1 MKKLFLMLAVAA
13 SAMTA
18 SAQEP
23 KSGFADAKFWD
34 NWYLG
39 ANLGAVSKAKHQAV
53 LKNLNP
59 QFGIRFG
66 KWFTPSVGLAGEGR
80 FLFGNKL
87 YGHQLTDPSL
97 FHAMEGNLLGTI
109 NFSNAFGGYT
119 GSPRPF
125 EVIGLAGIGFL
136 HNFGTTDK
144 GQFPSNY
151 QINMLTSK
159 FGLDL
164 AWNFGSEKE
173 WQFYVEPALIYAIGG
188 AKKYDKIQYNSNTAN
203 LELNVGINYYFKT
216 SNGTHHF
223 LNITECDQRE
233 IDALNNTINDLRNKN
248 AADQAKIAQLQAEI
262 ARLTKA
268 LRDCKNKPAPEPPF
282 EAPTIPSVFYNVNK
296 SLITKQQAENVAVAA
311 QILKNHPELKLN
323 IKGYASPEGRA
334 KKNQELSVRRANAV
348 KDLLV
353 KKYGIDE
360 SRITAEGCGTTK
372 DKYET
377 YENNRVAMLFFEK

>member
-1 MKKLFLMLAVAA
+1 MKKFFLMLAVAA

-39 ANLGAVSKAKHQAV
+39 ANAGVLSTAKHQAV

-59 QFGIRFG
+59 TFGVRFG
-66 KWFTPSVGLAGEGR
+66 KWFTPSVGIAAESE
-80 FLFGNKL
+80 FLFSNKFR
-87 YGHQLTDPSL
+87 GQQLTDSSP
-97 FHAMEGNLLGTI
+97 FHGLKTQLLGTL

-119 GSPRPF
+119 GAPRSF
-125 EVIGLAGIGFL
+125 EVIGLAGIGFI
-136 HNFGTTDK
+136 HNFGTKVEDGTK
-144 GQFPSNY
+144 IQL
-151 QINMLTSK
+151 NMLSSK
-159 FGLDL
+159 FGLDF

-173 WQFYVEPALIYAIGG
+173 WQFYVEPAVTYALGG
-188 AKKYDKIQYNSNTAN
+188 AQKEQKIQYNSNYAN

-233 IDALNNTINDLRNKN
+233 IDALNNTINSLRDKN

-262 ARLTKA
+262 ARLQKA
-268 LRDCKNKPAPEPPF
+268 LRDCENKPAPEATY
-282 EAPTIPSVFYNVNK
+282 ETPTIPSVFYNVNK

-323 IKGYASPEGRA
+323 IKGYASPEGKA

-348 KDLLV
+348 KDLLI
-353 KKYGIDE
+353 KKYGIEE
-360 SRITAEGCGTTK
+360 SRVTAEGCGTTK

>member
-87 YGHQLTDPSL
+87 YGRQLTDKSP

-151 QINMLTSK
+151 QKNMLTSK

-188 AKKYDKIQYNSNTAN
+188 AKKFDKIQYNSNRAAV
-203 LELNVGINYYFKT
+203 ELNVGINYYFKT

-268 LRDCKNKPAPEPPF
+268 LRDCENKPVPEPPF

-323 IKGYASPEGRA
+323 IKGYASPEGNA
-334 KKNQELSVRRANAV
+334 KKNQALSVRRANAV

>member
-1 MKKLFLMLAVAA
+1 M
-13 SAMTA
+13 
-18 SAQEP
+18 
-23 KSGFADAKFWD
+23 
-34 NWYLG
+34 
-39 ANLGAVSKAKHQAV
+39 
-53 LKNLNP
+53 
-59 QFGIRFG
+59 
-66 KWFTPSVGLAGEGR
+66 
-80 FLFGNKL
+80 
-87 YGHQLTDPSL
+87 
-97 FHAMEGNLLGTI
+97 
-109 NFSNAFGGYT
+109 
-119 GSPRPF
+119 
-125 EVIGLAGIGFL
+125 
-136 HNFGTTDK
+136 
-144 GQFPSNY
+144 
-151 QINMLTSK
+151 
-159 FGLDL
+159 
-164 AWNFGSEKE
+164 
-173 WQFYVEPALIYAIGG
+173 
-188 AKKYDKIQYNSNTAN
+188 
-203 LELNVGINYYFKT
+203 
-216 SNGTHHF
+216 
-223 LNITECDQRE
+223 
-233 IDALNNTINDLRNKN
+233 NNTINDLRNKN

-268 LRDCKNKPAPEPPF
+268 LRDCENKPVPEPPF

>member
-87 YGHQLTDPSL
+87 YGRQLTDKSP

-188 AKKYDKIQYNSNTAN
+188 AKKYDKIQYNSNRAAV
-203 LELNVGINYYFKT
+203 ELNVGINYYFKT

-268 LRDCKNKPAPEPPF
+268 LRDCENKPAPEPPF

>member
-1 MKKLFLMLAVAA
+1 MKKFFLMLAVAA
-13 SAMTA
+13 SAMSA

-39 ANLGAVSKAKHQAV
+39 VRGGVGSMTKNQAV

-59 QFGIRFG
+59 ELGLRFG
-66 KWFTPSVGLAGEGR
+66 KWFTPSVGLSAEGN
-80 FLFGNKL
+80 FFFGNKAR
-87 YGHQLTDPSL
+87 GHQLTDPSL
-97 FHAMEGNLLGTI
+97 FHAMQAHLLGTI

-119 GSPRPF
+119 GTPRSF
-125 EVIGLAGIGFL
+125 EVIGLAGIGMS
-136 HNFGTTDK
+136 HNFGTKKELGTDI
-144 GQFPSNY
+144 QL
-151 QINMLTSK
+151 NMLSSK
-159 FGLDL
+159 FGLDF

-173 WQFYVEPALIYAIGG
+173 WQFYVEPAIVYELAG
-188 AKKYDKIQYNSNTAN
+188 AMKNQKVQYNSNYSN
-203 LELNVGINYYFKT
+203 LELSVGVNYYFKT

-233 IDALNNTINDLRNKN
+233 IDALNNTINSLRDKN

-262 ARLTKA
+262 ARLQKA
-268 LRDCKNKPAPEPPF
+268 LKDCENKPAPEATY
-282 EAPTIPSVFYNVNK
+282 ETPTIPSVFYNVNK

-323 IKGYASPEGRA
+323 IKGYASPEGKA

-348 KDLLV
+348 KDLLI
-353 KKYGIDE
+353 KKYGIEE

>member
-1 MKKLFLMLAVAA
+1 MLAVAA

-87 YGHQLTDPSL
+87 YGRQLTDKSP

-151 QINMLTSK
+151 QKNMLTSK

-188 AKKYDKIQYNSNTAN
+188 AKKFDKIQYNSNRAAV
-203 LELNVGINYYFKT
+203 ELNVGINYYFKT

-268 LRDCKNKPAPEPPF
+268 LRDCENKPAPEPPF

-323 IKGYASPEGRA
+323 IKGYASPEGNA

>member
-87 YGHQLTDPSL
+87 YGRQLTDPSL

-109 NFSNAFGGYT
+109 NFSNAFGGYQ

-136 HNFGTTDK
+136 HNFGTTSK

-151 QINMLTSK
+151 QKNMLTSK

-188 AKKYDKIQYNSNTAN
+188 AKKFDKIQYNSNRAAV
-203 LELNVGINYYFKT
+203 ELNVGINYYFKT

-248 AADQAKIAQLQAEI
+248 AADQAKMLSFRQRLRVSRKLSRTARTSQLQNLHS
-262 ARLTKA
+262 RLQQSHLYSTMLTSLSSQSSR
-268 LRDCKNKPAPEPPF
+268 LRTLQLQHRFLRTTQSSSSTSRVMLHQRVEQRRIRN
-282 EAPTIPSVFYNVNK
+282 
-296 SLITKQQAENVAVAA
+296 SLFVVLTQLRTSSFRSMVLTRAVSLLRVAV
-311 QILKNHPELKLN
+311 QLRTSMRHT
-323 IKGYASPEGRA
+323 RT
-334 KKNQELSVRRANAV
+334 
-348 KDLLV
+348 
-353 KKYGIDE
+353 
-360 SRITAEGCGTTK
+360 TA
-372 DKYET
+372 
-377 YENNRVAMLFFEK
+377 

>member
-87 YGHQLTDPSL
+87 YGRQLTDKSP

-151 QINMLTSK
+151 QKNMLTSK

-188 AKKYDKIQYNSNTAN
+188 AKKFDKIQYNSNRAAV
-203 LELNVGINYYFKT
+203 ELNVGINYYFKT

-268 LRDCKNKPAPEPPF
+268 LRDCENKPAPEPPF

>member
-87 YGHQLTDPSL
+87 YGRQLTDKSP

-151 QINMLTSK
+151 QKNMLTSK

-188 AKKYDKIQYNSNTAN
+188 AKKFDKIQYNSNRAAV
-203 LELNVGINYYFKT
+203 ELNVGINYYFKT

-268 LRDCKNKPAPEPPF
+268 LRDCENKPAPEPPF

-323 IKGYASPEGRA
+323 IKGYASPEGKA

-353 KKYGIDE
+353 KKYGIEE

>member
-1 MKKLFLMLAVAA
+1 MLAVAA
-13 SAMTA
+13 SAMSA

-87 YGHQLTDPSL
+87 YGRQLTDKSP

-151 QINMLTSK
+151 QKNMLTSK

-188 AKKYDKIQYNSNTAN
+188 AKKFDKIQYNSNRAAV
-203 LELNVGINYYFKT
+203 ELNVGINYYFKT

-268 LRDCKNKPAPEPPF
+268 LRDCENKPAPEPPF

-323 IKGYASPEGRA
+323 IKGYASPEGKA

>member
-66 KWFTPSVGLAGEGR
+66 KWFTPSVGIAGEGR

-87 YGHQLTDPSL
+87 YGRQLTDKSP
-97 FHAMEGNLLGTI
+97 FHGMEGHLLGTL

-151 QINMLTSK
+151 QKNMLTSK

-188 AKKYDKIQYNSNTAN
+188 AKKFDKIQYNSNRAAV
-203 LELNVGINYYFKT
+203 ELNVGINYYFKT

-268 LRDCKNKPAPEPPF
+268 LRDCENKPAPEPPF

>member
-87 YGHQLTDPSL
+87 YGRQLTDKSP

-144 GQFPSNY
+144 GQFPSNF
-151 QINMLTSK
+151 QKNMLTSK

-188 AKKYDKIQYNSNTAN
+188 AKKFDKIQYNSNRAAV
-203 LELNVGINYYFKT
+203 ELNVGINYYFKT

-268 LRDCKNKPAPEPPF
+268 LRDCENKPAPEAPF

-323 IKGYASPEGRA
+323 IKGYASPEGKA

>member
-1 MKKLFLMLAVAA
+1 MLAVAA

-39 ANLGAVSKAKHQAV
+39 ANAGVMSKATDQAV

-59 QFGIRFG
+59 EFGIRFG
-66 KWFTPSVGLAGEGR
+66 KWFTPSVGIAGEGA
-80 FLFGNKL
+80 FLFGNKAM
-87 YGHQLTDPSL
+87 GHQLTDPS
-97 FHAMEGNLLGTI
+97 FIHATKVHLLGTL

-119 GSPRPF
+119 GAPRSF
-125 EVIGLAGIGFL
+125 EVIGLAGIGFI
-136 HNFGTTDK
+136 HNFGTKTD
-144 GQFPSNY
+144 PLNY
-151 QINMLTSK
+151 TKIQLNMLSSK
-159 FGLDL
+159 FGLDF

-173 WQFYVEPALIYAIGG
+173 WQFYVEPALTYALGG
-188 AKKYDKIQYNSNTAN
+188 AYNKQKIQYNSNTAN
-203 LELNVGINYYFKT
+203 IELNVGINYYFKT

-233 IDALNNTINDLRNKN
+233 IDALNNTINSLRDKN

-262 ARLTKA
+262 ARLQKA
-268 LRDCKNKPAPEPPF
+268 LRDCENKPAPEATY
-282 EAPTIPSVFYNVNK
+282 ETPTIPSVFYNVNK

-323 IKGYASPEGRA
+323 IKGYASPEGKA

>member
-188 AKKYDKIQYNSNTAN
+188 AKKFDKIQYNSNRAAV
-203 LELNVGINYYFKT
+203 ELNVGINYYFKT

-268 LRDCKNKPAPEPPF
+268 LRDCENKPAPEPPF

>member
-1 MKKLFLMLAVAA
+1 MLAVAA
-13 SAMTA
+13 SAMSA

-39 ANLGAVSKAKHQAV
+39 ANVGVASKITDQAV

-59 QFGIRFG
+59 ELAIRFG
-66 KWFTPSVGLAGEGR
+66 KWFTPSVGLSAEGN
-80 FLFGNKL
+80 FLFGNKTR
-87 YGHQLTDPSL
+87 GHQLTDPSL
-97 FHAMEGNLLGTI
+97 FHAFQGHLLGTL
-109 NFSNAFGGYT
+109 NLSNAFGGYT

-125 EVIGLAGIGFL
+125 EVIGIAGIGFT
-136 HNFGTTDK
+136 HNFGTKADK
-144 GQFPSNY
+144 FNNTSIQL
-151 QINMLTSK
+151 NMLSSK
-159 FGLDL
+159 LGLDF

-173 WQFYVEPALIYAIGG
+173 WQFYAEPALVYALGG
-188 AKKYDKIQYNSNTAN
+188 AKDKQKIQYNSNYAS
-203 LELNVGINYYFKT
+203 LQVNVGINYYFKT

-268 LRDCKNKPAPEPPF
+268 LRDCENKPAPEPPF

-323 IKGYASPEGRA
+323 IKGYASPEGNA
-334 KKNQELSVRRANAV
+334 KKNQALSVRRANAV

>member
-39 ANLGAVSKAKHQAV
+39 GNLGVVSKAKHQAV

-87 YGHQLTDPSL
+87 YGRQLTDKSP

-109 NFSNAFGGYT
+109 NFSNAFGGYQ
-119 GSPRPF
+119 GSPRSF
-125 EVIGLAGIGFL
+125 EVIGLAGLGFL
-136 HNFGTTDK
+136 HNFGTTTE
-144 GQFPSNY
+144 GAFPSNY

-188 AKKYDKIQYNSNTAN
+188 AKKYDKIQYNSNRAAV
-203 LELNVGINYYFKT
+203 ELNVGVNYYFKT

-233 IDALNNTINDLRNKN
+233 IDALNNTINSLRDKN

-262 ARLTKA
+262 ARLQKA
-268 LRDCKNKPAPEPPF
+268 LRDCENKPAPEAPF

>member
-87 YGHQLTDPSL
+87 YGRQLTDKSP
-97 FHAMEGNLLGTI
+97 FHGMEGHLLGTL
-109 NFSNAFGGYT
+109 NFSNAFGGYQ

-144 GQFPSNY
+144 GQFPSNF
-151 QINMLTSK
+151 QKNMLTSK

-173 WQFYVEPALIYAIGG
+173 WQFYVEPALIYALGG
-188 AKKYDKIQYNSNTAN
+188 AKKFDKIQYNSNRAAV
-203 LELNVGINYYFKT
+203 ELNVGINYYFKT

-268 LRDCKNKPAPEPPF
+268 LRDCENKPALEAPF

>member
-87 YGHQLTDPSL
+87 YGRQLTDKSP
-97 FHAMEGNLLGTI
+97 FHGMEGHLLGTL
-109 NFSNAFGGYT
+109 NFSNAFGGYQ

-151 QINMLTSK
+151 QKNMLTSK

-188 AKKYDKIQYNSNTAN
+188 AKKFDKIQYNSNRAAV
-203 LELNVGINYYFKT
+203 ELNVGINYYFKT

-268 LRDCKNKPAPEPPF
+268 LRDCENKPAPEPPF

>member
-1 MKKLFLMLAVAA
+1 MLAVAA
-13 SAMTA
+13 SAMSA

-39 ANLGAVSKAKHQAV
+39 ANLGVMSKTTDQAV

-59 QFGIRFG
+59 EFGIRFG
-66 KWFTPSVGLAGEGR
+66 KWFTPSVGLSAESA
-80 FLFGNKL
+80 FLFGNKAL
-87 YGHQLTDPSL
+87 GHQLTDPSL
-97 FHAMEGNLLGTI
+97 FHAAKVHLLGTV

-125 EVIGLAGIGFL
+125 EVIGLAGIGFI
-136 HNFGTTDK
+136 HNFGTKTQDWTAI
-144 GQFPSNY
+144 QL
-151 QINMLTSK
+151 NMLSSK
-159 FGLDL
+159 FGLDF

-173 WQFYVEPALIYAIGG
+173 WQFYVEPALTYALGG
-188 AKKYDKIQYNSNTAN
+188 AKKGQNIQYNSNYAN

-268 LRDCKNKPAPEPPF
+268 LRDCENKPVPEPPF

-296 SLITKQQAENVAVAA
+296 SLITKQQAENVAVAT

-323 IKGYASPEGRA
+323 IKGYASPEGKA

>member
-13 SAMTA
+13 SAMSA

-39 ANLGAVSKAKHQAV
+39 ANLGVVSKAKHQAV

-87 YGHQLTDPSL
+87 YGRQLTDKSP
-97 FHAMEGNLLGTI
+97 FHGMEGHLLGTL
-109 NFSNAFGGYT
+109 NFSNAFGGYQ
-119 GSPRPF
+119 GSPRSF

-136 HNFGTTDK
+136 HNFGTTTE
-144 GQFPSNY
+144 GAFPSNF
-151 QINMLTSK
+151 QTNMLTSK
-159 FGLDL
+159 FALDL

-173 WQFYVEPALIYAIGG
+173 WQFYVEPALIYALGG
-188 AKKYDKIQYNSNTAN
+188 AKKFDKIQYNSNRAAV
-203 LELNVGINYYFKT
+203 ELNVGVNYYFKT

-233 IDALNNTINDLRNKN
+233 IDALNNTINSLRDKN

-262 ARLTKA
+262 ARLQKA
-268 LRDCKNKPAPEPPF
+268 LKDCENKPAPEAPF

>member
-39 ANLGAVSKAKHQAV
+39 GNLGVVSKAKHQAV

-87 YGHQLTDPSL
+87 YGRQLTDKSP

-109 NFSNAFGGYT
+109 NFSNAFGGYQ

-136 HNFGTTDK
+136 HNFGTTTE
-144 GQFPSNY
+144 GAFPSNY

-159 FGLDL
+159 FGLDF

-188 AKKYDKIQYNSNTAN
+188 AKKYDKIEYNSNRAAV
-203 LELNVGINYYFKT
+203 ELNVGVNYYFKT

-262 ARLTKA
+262 ARLQKA
-268 LRDCKNKPAPEPPF
+268 LRDCENKPAPEPPF

-323 IKGYASPEGRA
+323 IKGYASPEGKA

-360 SRITAEGCGTTK
+360 SRISAEGCGTTK

>member
-1 MKKLFLMLAVAA
+1 MLAVAA
-13 SAMTA
+13 SAMSA

-39 ANLGAVSKAKHQAV
+39 VRGGVGSMTKNQAV

-59 QFGIRFG
+59 ELGLRFG
-66 KWFTPSVGLAGEGR
+66 KWFTPSVGLSAEGN
-80 FLFGNKL
+80 FLFGNKAR
-87 YGHQLTDPSL
+87 GHQLTDPSL
-97 FHAMEGNLLGTI
+97 FHAMQAHLLGTI

-119 GSPRPF
+119 GTPRSF
-125 EVIGLAGIGFL
+125 EVIGLAGIGMS
-136 HNFGTTDK
+136 HNFGTKKELGTDI
-144 GQFPSNY
+144 QL
-151 QINMLTSK
+151 NMLSSK
-159 FGLDL
+159 FGLDF

-173 WQFYVEPALIYAIGG
+173 WQFYVEPAIVYELAG
-188 AKKYDKIQYNSNTAN
+188 AMKNQKVQYNSNYSN
-203 LELNVGINYYFKT
+203 LELSVGVNYYFKT

-233 IDALNNTINDLRNKN
+233 IDALNNTINSLRDKN

-262 ARLTKA
+262 ARLQKA
-268 LRDCKNKPAPEPPF
+268 LKDCENKPAPEATY
-282 EAPTIPSVFYNVNK
+282 ETPTIPSVFYNVNK

-372 DKYET
+372 EKYET

>member
-87 YGHQLTDPSL
+87 YGRQLTDPSL

-188 AKKYDKIQYNSNTAN
+188 AKKYDKIQYNSNRAAV
-203 LELNVGINYYFKT
+203 ELNVGINYYFKT

-262 ARLTKA
+262 ARLQKA
-268 LRDCKNKPAPEPPF
+268 LRDCENKPAPEATY
-282 EAPTIPSVFYNVNK
+282 ETPTIPSVFYNVNK

-353 KKYGIDE
+353 KKYGIEE

>member
-87 YGHQLTDPSL
+87 YGRQLTDKSP
-97 FHAMEGNLLGTI
+97 FHGMEGHLLGTL
-109 NFSNAFGGYT
+109 NFSNAFGGYQ

-188 AKKYDKIQYNSNTAN
+188 AKKYDKIEYNSNRAAV
-203 LELNVGINYYFKT
+203 ELNVGINYYFKT

-268 LRDCKNKPAPEPPF
+268 LRDCENKPAPEPPF

>member
-87 YGHQLTDPSL
+87 YGRQLTDKSP
-97 FHAMEGNLLGTI
+97 FHGMEGHLLGTL
-109 NFSNAFGGYT
+109 NFSNAFGGYQ

-151 QINMLTSK
+151 QKNMLTSK

-188 AKKYDKIQYNSNTAN
+188 AKKFDKIQYNSNRAAV
-203 LELNVGINYYFKT
+203 ELNVGINYYFKT

-268 LRDCKNKPAPEPPF
+268 LRDCENKPAPEPPF

-353 KKYGIDE
+353 KKYGIEE

>member
-1 MKKLFLMLAVAA
+1 MKKFFLMLAVAA
-13 SAMTA
+13 SAMSA

-39 ANLGAVSKAKHQAV
+39 ANLGVMSKATDQAV

-59 QFGIRFG
+59 EFGIRFG
-66 KWFTPSVGLAGEGR
+66 KWFTPSVGLSAESA
-80 FLFGNKL
+80 FLFGNKAH
-87 YGHQLTDPSL
+87 GRQLTDPSL
-97 FHAMEGNLLGTI
+97 FHAAKVHLLGTV

-125 EVIGLAGIGFL
+125 EVIGLAGIGFI
-136 HNFGTTDK
+136 HNFGTKTEDWTAI
-144 GQFPSNY
+144 QL
-151 QINMLTSK
+151 NMLSSK
-159 FGLDL
+159 FGLDF

-173 WQFYVEPALIYAIGG
+173 WQFYVEPALTYALGG
-188 AKKYDKIQYNSNTAN
+188 AKDKQKIQYNSNYAN

-262 ARLTKA
+262 ARLQKA
-268 LRDCKNKPAPEPPF
+268 LRDCENKPAPEPPF

-323 IKGYASPEGRA
+323 IKGYASPEGNA
-334 KKNQELSVRRANAV
+334 KKNQALSVRRANAV

>member
-87 YGHQLTDPSL
+87 YGRQLTDKSP

-136 HNFGTTDK
+136 HNFGTTEK

-188 AKKYDKIQYNSNTAN
+188 AKKFDKIQYNSNRAAV
-203 LELNVGINYYFKT
+203 ELNVGINYYFKT

-268 LRDCKNKPAPEPPF
+268 LRDCENKPAPEPPF

>member
-87 YGHQLTDPSL
+87 YGRQLTDKSP
-97 FHAMEGNLLGTI
+97 FHGMEGHLLGTL
-109 NFSNAFGGYT
+109 NFSNAFGGYQ

-144 GQFPSNY
+144 GQFPSNF
-151 QINMLTSK
+151 QKNMLTSK

-188 AKKYDKIQYNSNTAN
+188 AKKYDKIQYNSNRAAV
-203 LELNVGINYYFKT
+203 ELNVGINYYFKT

-268 LRDCKNKPAPEPPF
+268 LRDCENKPAPEPPF